1 MIQIDNDVLGKARGI
16 TLPTSICCTACLQ
29 LALFDPIHSYHK
41 QGGTFSPKRR
51 CSSPPLVNQ
60 CVVSESRHYET
71 GRFDMLDFPIDPEL
85 RIRGRPE
92 LVLQRTNE
100 ALNFV
105 RRTAASMSSRAWQ
118 DVLARF
124 EAIQDECSAIEAVV
138 HLELQLGSEGRLIE
152 EKQREPFRPV
162 DKKHLTPTEPR
173 FGR

>member
-1 MIQIDNDVLGKARGI
+1 
-16 TLPTSICCTACLQ
+16 
-29 LALFDPIHSYHK
+29 
-41 QGGTFSPKRR
+41 
-51 CSSPPLVNQ
+51 
-60 CVVSESRHYET
+60 
-71 GRFDMLDFPIDPEL
+71 MLDFPIDPEL

-124 EAIQDECSAIEAVV
+124 EAIQDEWSAIEAVV
-138 HLELQLGSEGRLIE
+138 HLELQLESEGRLIE
-152 EKQREPFRPV
+152 EKQREPFRPI
-162 DKKHLTPTEPR
+162 DKKHLTPTGPR